1 MKTII
6 DNAIQ
11 NLEKIKTNLIDGKK
25 YPSNIVDKVL
35 DLSVL
40 INALAIAVKENSV
53 KENKKVEGRI
63 FLC

>member
-25 YPSNIVDKVL
+25 YPSNIIDKVL

-40 INALAIAVKENSV
+40 INALVIAVKENSV
-53 KENKKVEGRI
+53 EENKKVERRI